1 MSKFQLKIFFRAAYD
16 LKLVFLQFFIIS
28 LHFFQW
34 EFLPQKQIIQASA
47 FSYSLGI
54 LIIII
59 AFIMMLVSIKDL
71 GRNLS
76 PFPRP
81 INNSNLVTSGINI
94 FLLELL
100 LLYFASATSIALTG
114 PGIFSLDEV
123 IIRILKSEDE
133 EEIIPSTKA
142 KPSKQVEVK
151 EETSKGG
158 LFQFLQANIL
168 SDTSS

>member
-1 MSKFQLKIFFRAAYD
+1 MYKR
-16 LKLVFLQFFIIS
+16 
-28 LHFFQW
+28 
-34 EFLPQKQIIQASA
+34 QA
-47 FSYSLGI
+47 
-54 LIIII
+54 
-59 AFIMMLVSIKDL
+59 
-71 GRNLS
+71 
-76 PFPRP
+76 
-81 INNSNLVTSGINI
+81 LVTSGFNI

-114 PGIFSLDEV
+114 PGNFSLDEV

-133 EEIIPSTKA
+133 EVNIPSTK
-142 KPSKQVEVK
+142 SKNLKKVEVK